1 MAKTIAHYRA
11 DLLEDLRDDGTI
23 WDNAALDRCV
33 ERAVADLTR
42 FRPNEK
48 KLELTV
54 DAEVSAET
62 FTTPTVS
69 DPDYFVD
76 AFDASALADGDLAI
90 PLANSVPDTPR
101 PVLITF
107 TEAAGTLTEMILIVK
122 GFDADNNYIEE
133 NFYLKNGLVQTGIKY
148 FAQVIEVEFDEIAGE
163 GAGDTLDVG
172 TGAADGVYVQLDN
185 KSIKWQ
191 SDAIAGSARDT
202 DYEMDYR
209 GGRIA
214 MKADGA
220 MTVNTEYTIAY
231 TKSRIDVDISSIMDT
246 LIRIERVEYPVGQ
259 MPQEFPK
266 FEVWGSILTITGGFS
281 SQAEVSDTE
290 HVVVKYHVAHSIPSA
305 SSPGSYPSFLDTTV
319 QLAASAYALFMQA
332 LYHEHLAAIDLASVR
347 TGLGYT
353 TAVHTLITT
362 ALNTVTDYINE
373 AHTQIA
379 KMDTYL
385 VDTAGA
391 GTDNAKDV
399 LANITDDIA
408 QLRTRI
414 DTILSQ
420 SDTHLAESKRYLD
433 TGDAIVASIDATTWL
448 TGATAPAANK
458 YLDDG
463 DALINQL
470 NDGGPTV
477 PEKYADYARAAIQI
491 SQGLH
496 GQAEAYASYARA
508 CVELFSGLVAEANVR
523 LSNIRTYIEEAMG
536 WVTIANGFRDDA
548 VQRINMGQ
556 TAIVQAQTY
565 AAQIDGYLAE
575 AEQYQRAV
583 NNDLLLADR
592 FRAEGIE
599 RRNEAW
605 AIWGAAPQYAP
616 QYSLGQRGQLT

>member
-1 MAKTIAHYRA
+1 
-11 DLLEDLRDDGTI
+11 
-23 WDNAALDRCV
+23 
-33 ERAVADLTR
+33 VADLTR

-54 DAEVSAET
+54 DAEVSEA

-69 DPDYFVD
+69 DVDYFID
-76 AFDASALADGDLAI
+76 AFDCGALADGGLAT
-90 PLANSVPDTPR
+90 PLVNAVPDTPR
-101 PVLITF
+101 PVLITY
-107 TEAAGTLTEMILIVK
+107 TEAAGTLTELILIIK

-133 NFYLKNGLVQTGIKY
+133 NFYLKNGLVQTGIKH
-148 FAQVIEVEFDEIAGE
+148 FAQVTEVEFDEIAGE

-172 TGAADGVYVQLDN
+172 TGDADGVYVQLDN

-191 SDAIAGSARDT
+191 SEAIATLTRDT

-220 MTVNTEYTIAY
+220 MTVNTAYTITY
-231 TKSRIDVDISSIMDT
+231 IKSKIDIDISSIMSE
-246 LIRIERVEYPVGQ
+246 LIRVHRVEYPVGS
-259 MPQEFPK
+259 MPQTYAL
-266 FEVWGSILTITGGFS
+266 FEVYGSILTITGGFE
-281 SQAEVSDTE
+281 SQSEVTDTQ
-290 HVVVKYHVAHSIPSA
+290 HVVIQYHVAHSLPST
-305 SSPGSYPSFLDTTV
+305 SSPGSYPNFLDTSV
-319 QLAASAYALFMQA
+319 QLAASAYALFMKALQYEHQA
-332 LYHEHLAAIDLASVR
+332 VTDLASVR
-347 TGLGYT
+347 TELGYT
-353 TAVHTLITT
+353 GDVHTLITT

-373 AHTQIA
+373 AHTQIG

-414 DTILSQ
+414 DTILSH
-420 SDTHLAESKRYLD
+420 SDIHLLADAKRYLD
-433 TGDAIVASIDATTWL
+433 TGDAVVASIDATTWL
-448 TGATAPAANK
+448 TGAAAPAANK

-463 DALINQL
+463 DATINQL

-508 CVELFSGLVAEANVR
+508 CVELFSGLVAEANTR
-523 LSNIRTYIEEAMG
+523 LANIRTYIEEAMG

-548 VQRINMGQ
+548 TQRINMGQ

-565 AAQIDGYLAE
+565 TAQIEGYLAE
-575 AEQYQRAV
+575 ANQYQMTV
-583 NNDLLLADR
+583 TNDLLLSDR
-592 FRAEGIE
+592 FRAEAVE

-605 AIWGAAPQYAP
+605 AIWKDAPQYAP
-616 QYSLGQRGQLT
+616 MYSMSQRGQSP